1 MQILDLCVI
10 IFTVSFIGNSV
21 FAGGFAADGIDRLPT
36 DKKSFLFFSI
46 LFLLNTAVSGVTVF
60 ALEKYVFADV
70 PIMRIILSPTV
81 SVIFMS
87 LLIYAASRYTKAVYL
102 TVKPYVQELIFN
114 TATVGTVYSVTPHAN
129 DIKSVLVYVT
139 LSVFG
144 VLFSY
149 VIFTDVTER
158 IIEKHMPRA
167 FRGLSGILIT
177 LGLIMM
183 VFSCITGIRLPVNY

>member
-10 IFTVSFIGNSV
+10 IFTVSFIGNAV

-60 ALEKYVFADV
+60 ALEKYVFTGV
-70 PIMRIILSPTV
+70 PIIKIILAPTV
-81 SVIFMS
+81 PVIFMS
-87 LLIYAASRYTKAVYL
+87 FLIYAASRYTKAVYL
-102 TVKPYVQELIFN
+102 TVKQYVPELTFN
-114 TATVGTVYSVTPHAN
+114 AAAVGTVYSVSSHAD
-129 DIKSVLVYVT
+129 DIKSVLAYVA
-139 LSVFG
+139 LSVLG

-158 IIEKHMPRA
+158 IIEKRMPRA
-167 FRGLSGILIT
+167 FRGLPGILIT

-183 VFSCITGIRLPVNY
+183 VFSCITGIRLPANY